1 MTGEESGQR
10 KYLNN
15 LNLSKHHIIIKIR
28 AQINIL
34 MQTKG
39 KINIF
44 F

>member
-1 MTGEESGQR
+1 MTGEESGQI